1 MSGRARWSCGGN
13 MVVFCAHF
21 DGEIQNFSEMK
32 SVLSK
37 PNAPAIPLA
46 YDGCVGLR
54 CIFFHIRSFNLET

>member
-1 MSGRARWSCGGN
+1 